1 MTTTTRR
8 TLSACAALF
17 FLLGCDTD
25 KPAPTAASAAPS
37 AAPAPT
43 PTPTAEAPKP
53 EPKPESG
60 RPEKID
66 VTLTPERRTAIESKY
81 ATEKGFLV
89 EKEIEATL
97 QKNKALKDEKT
108 ALAAFDKLAKGKWIL
123 FAGNAANLS
132 ASGFDMGVVYTP
144 QIPGDSIGMSKQ
156 WFPVTMSDI
165 EGYKQDLLKVGDVV
179 VVLVKYNG
187 AGKASPGHELV
198 ATGVW
203 K

>member
-1 MTTTTRR
+1 MITTTRR

-37 AAPAPT
+37 AAPAPA
-43 PTPTAEAPKP
+43 PTPEAPKP
-53 EPKPESG
+53 EPKPEAE

-89 EKEIEATL
+89 EKEIEAKL

-156 WFPVTMSDI
+156 WFPVTMSDV

>member
-1 MTTTTRR
+1 MTTTRCS
-8 TLSACAALF
+8 LAACAALF
-17 FLLGCDTD
+17 LVFGCDD
-25 KPAPTAASAAPS
+25 PKPAPAAASATPS
-37 AAPAPT
+37 AAPAPAPT
-43 PTPTAEAPKP
+43 PTPEAPKP
-53 EPKPESG
+53 EPKAEAS

-66 VTLTPERRTAIESKY
+66 LTLTPERRTAIETKY
-81 ATEKGFLV
+81 ASEKGFLD
-89 EKEIEATL
+89 EKELESKL

-108 ALAAFDKLAKGKWIL
+108 ALAAYDKLAKGKWIL

-156 WFPVTMSDI
+156 WFPVHMSEI
-165 EGYKQDLLKVGDVV
+165 EGYKQDALKVGDMV
-179 VVLVKYNG
+179 VVLVKYDG
-187 AGKASPGHELV
+187 AGKASPGQELV

>member
-1 MTTTTRR
+1 MKTTTRCS
-8 TLSACAALF
+8 LPVAAALF
-17 FLLGCDTD
+17 LVLGCEAD
-25 KPAPTAASAAPS
+25 KPAPSAASAAVS

-43 PTPTAEAPKP
+43 PAPTPEAPKA
-53 EPKPESG
+53 EPKKVSG

-66 VTLTPERRTAIESKY
+66 LALTPERRAAIESKY
-81 ATEKGFLV
+81 PSEKGFLV

-123 FAGNAANLS
+123 FSGNAANLT
-132 ASGFDMGVVYTP
+132 ASNFDMGVVYTP

-156 WFPVTMSDI
+156 WFPVHMSEV
-165 EGYKQDLLKVGDVV
+165 EGYQQDALKTGDMV

-187 AGKASPGHELV
+187 ASKASPGQELV